1 VTQIFGFKQIIS
13 YNFRNTLYELTGRLT
28 RVFWVLDFQRVFLG
42 VLETA
47 SFRGGKTGMLRENG
61 KGDPR
66 RGVSDWLS
74 KLN

>member
-1 VTQIFGFKQIIS
+1 
-13 YNFRNTLYELTGRLT
+13 LTGRLT
-28 RVFWVLDFQRVFLG
+28 RVIWVLDFQRVFLG

-47 SFRGGKTGMLRENG
+47 SFRGGSTGMLRENG
-61 KGDPR
+61 KGDPG